1 MQPTLTTGP
10 DDLRAAR
17 EAVDAFVAT
26 LQLGIDSGDADTYN
40 AQFADDVLWG
50 TPYGETVVGY
60 DTLHDIHRQL
70 LGKKVAGPSSRYE
83 AVNVSA
89 PAPGVA
95 VAHVRRSALDEQGR
109 PLPIGD
115 AFSEM
120 ALYVLV
126 QRDGQWWLAAGQ
138 NTVMRPKP

>member
-50 TPYGETVVGY
+50 TPSGETVVALRG
-60 DTLHDIHRQL
+60 RQRQRAGARSGRRARAA
-70 LGKKVAGPSSRYE
+70 LGARRAGPPAADRRRVLRDGALRPGAARRAVVAGSGAE
-83 AVNVSA
+83 
-89 PAPGVA
+89 
-95 VAHVRRSALDEQGR
+95 H
-109 PLPIGD
+109 GD
-115 AFSEM
+115 AAE
-120 ALYVLV
+120 ALAVP
-126 QRDGQWWLAAGQ
+126 RARSPG
-138 NTVMRPKP
+138 